1 VVVRL
6 RAVLGNPA
14 TPTRAGVT
22 VLVAAVVMG
31 GAVFA
36 PFVTEGM
43 CALCRGPS
51 VSGHLFP
58 SWSLFQGLDGWTV
71 VGVVVALGLAAAGY
85 LINVQRELTAYAML
99 AASLATSALGIFEGV
114 DAGGRIMGW
123 VPYGFEDGPNGEVR
137 FIPEHIYYPPINL
150 NVGFYVFLAAAVVAV
165 IASVV
170 IVLTVTRKPLSKRR
184 RVSAALI

>member
-1 VVVRL
+1 
-6 RAVLGNPA
+6 
-14 TPTRAGVT
+14 
-22 VLVAAVVMG
+22 
-31 GAVFA
+31 
-36 PFVTEGM
+36 
-43 CALCRGPS
+43 
-51 VSGHLFP
+51 
-58 SWSLFQGLDGWTV
+58 
-71 VGVVVALGLAAAGY
+71 
-85 LINVQRELTAYAML
+85 ML

-123 VPYGFEDGPNGEVR
+123 VPYGLEDGPNGEVR

-150 NVGFYVFLAAAVVAV
+150 NVGFNVFLAAAVVAV